1 MKRRKRM
8 LLLALLGGMLLLTA
22 CATKQAAYTGTDE
35 TMQSLFELGLVGD
48 GAQLEADREL
58 TYAEAAMLAARAH
71 ADVHRETIAKS
82 LGKWYTPYLN
92 YAKKH
97 GLIDEIPDNP
107 ERPVLRYEAAE
118 MLAAVSDPAEI
129 NDIREVP
136 DIVGTTYEA
145 AVLKLYRA
153 GLTLGTDSRG
163 DFLPG
168 GSLTA
173 AQAAEWYLRLFGK
186 QACLT
191 GTLDQVTEDDAYNLV
206 INSAWNAVKEGLASG
221 WTLDNRGGVPRNSL
235 TGGYGTLADIS
246 TEAGTALIRHLNR
259 TETGVLSL
267 FARVETDGAD
277 GAYLEFRNEADA
289 SVWQLMTTDGAWQY
303 RQADGSYARL
313 TDLSGETFDIRAE
326 IDLDNVRTT
335 ISINGETLGTW
346 PLAVEKTDCNVYN
359 FRFATTETGTPTLIP
374 TAVQIDANYAL
385 CETFTYPTGDQLP
398 EWTLDTAKAE
408 AGVLTVSADGSAAVS
423 FDPVPG
429 KAVTEYWMLY
439 RQDGATQCTIES
451 AGNPIARLTSD
462 ATGFALNGTPV
473 YACSYD
479 LLWYRFRLEFD
490 FDSQT
495 ILVKI
500 NGREAA
506 TVPFAAYTTSVDR
519 LTLRN
524 QGETEVQFDNFKV
537 FRTFERDDY
546 VPEPVVP
553 DKQTDYLV
561 GMNVCSLWRNGGH
574 FGWSCIS
581 PYEDPQ
587 PVLGYYDEGN
597 PETADWEIKY
607 IVEHGVDFQAFC
619 IYMDGSGTSLRPST
633 GHMEHLYN
641 GFMNAK
647 YSDLTKFCVIWE
659 CENAGSPTSMEEW
672 KNSYVP
678 YMIENFLK
686 DPRHV
691 TIDNQL
697 LLCVFGTDKLASRLG
712 GADQVKEAFAY
723 LEDEVKKLGF
733 DGMIYLACSTRS
745 SRELAD
751 MGFDGCYAYNW
762 GTDGY
767 QLSYTQQSILNS
779 ARQQK
784 RGVYTVPTISVGFN
798 SLPWHG
804 VRYPMMSMDDYAAA
818 QEWVKTEY
826 LPTYATESWQKKL
839 VMLSTWNEYGEGT
852 YLMPTTDEKGFGYLD
867 VLREAYT
874 TASADASLN
883 VVPTES
889 QRARINRL
897 YPQYLH
903 LLRQNGE
910 ENTPTDSTAL
920 ETVHT
925 IDLRET
931 TDSSLENIRNASRSR
946 DGLTG
951 ETETDDASIVF
962 NGIEELYLPDVQYIR
977 IRAKLKPG
985 TVMQLFYITNT
996 DDEWNE
1002 RKSAIFAAA
1011 ETEEWVDYYIA
1022 TARLERFFGK
1032 LTGLRL
1038 KPGKAAGQSFVIQ
1051 SIDFLKLETTGQ
1063 LSDTILVDDNPLTL
1077 SVRPMVKADGECY
1090 VVFEPAA
1097 GMDFALGCYHVWNAD
1112 EQCLTLSTARH
1123 TLTCRVG
1130 SDTYELDGTEKTW
1143 SAPLESV
1150 RGLPLLPIEQ
1160 LCRELELSY
1169 ALDGDTVRIQTDAF
1183 AYYETLNRETV
1194 PGQWEFETMLDTEGW
1209 SSYNMALTVKDGYL
1223 ACKTTTNDRDPI
1235 LAYGETLNLSAASYT
1250 VFECRVR
1257 YQYSGEP
1264 QSITIYFTTD
1274 ADGNMDETKTIR
1286 IPLKSTDS
1294 GGAWE
1299 TYQIDLT
1306 GLMQWNGVIR
1316 EIRFDPFN
1324 AEGQMDIDYLR
1335 FVPTA
1340 QS

>member
-8 LLLALLGGMLLLTA
+8 LLLALLGGLLLLA
-22 CATKQAAYTGTDE
+22 SCATKQASYTGANE

-48 GAQLEADREL
+48 GAQLEANREL

-71 ADVHRETIAKS
+71 ADIHRETIAKS

-118 MLAAVSDPAEI
+118 MLAAVSEPAEI
-129 NDIREVP
+129 NDIRAIP
-136 DIVGTTYEA
+136 DTAGTTYDA
-145 AVLKLYRA
+145 AILKLYRA

-163 DFLPG
+163 NFLPG
-168 GSLTA
+168 GRLTA
-173 AQAAEWYLRLFGK
+173 TQVAEWYLRLFGK
-186 QACLT
+186 QPCLT
-191 GTLDQVTEDDAYNLV
+191 GTLDRVTEDDAYNLV
-206 INSAWNAVKEGLASG
+206 INSSWNAVKEGLSSG

-235 TGGYGTLADIS
+235 TGGYGTLIDIS

-259 TETGVLSL
+259 TETGTLSL

-289 SVWQLMTTDGAWQY
+289 SVWQLMTMDGAWQY
-303 RQADGSYARL
+303 RQADGSYVRL
-313 TDLSGETFDIRAE
+313 TDLTAEQFDIRAE

-335 ISINGETLGTW
+335 ISVNGETLGTW
-346 PLAVEKTDCNVYN
+346 PLAVEPADCNVFN
-359 FRFATTETGTPTLIP
+359 FRFATTEAGTPTLVPI
-374 TAVQIDANYAL
+374 AIRIDANYAL
-385 CETFTYPTGDQLP
+385 NETLTYLTDEKLP
-398 EWTLDTAKAE
+398 DWTLNAAKAD
-408 AGVLTVSADGSAAVS
+408 ALGGVLTLSANGEASVS

-429 KAVTEYWMLY
+429 KAVAEYWMFY
-439 RQDGATQCTIES
+439 CRDGATQCTIES
-451 AGNPIARLTSD
+451 AGNPIVKITSSE
-462 ATGFALNGTPV
+462 TGFALNDTRV
-473 YACSYD
+473 YPCIYD
-479 LLWYRFRLEFD
+479 QLWYRFRLEFD
-490 FDSQT
+490 FAAQT
-495 ILVKI
+495 VHLKI
-500 NGREAA
+500 NGREVA
-506 TVPFAAYTTSVDR
+506 TAPFTAYTTSIDR
-519 LTLRN
+519 LTLQN
-524 QGETEVQFDNFKV
+524 PGKTDASFDNFKV

-561 GMNVCSLWRNGGH
+561 GMNVCSLWRNGAH
-574 FGWSCIS
+574 FGWSCVS

-619 IYMDGSGTSLRPST
+619 VYMDSTDAPQRPAT
-633 GHMEHLYN
+633 EHLYN

-659 CENAGSPTSMEEW
+659 CQNAGSPTSMEEW
-672 KNSYVP
+672 KTNYVP

-697 LLCVFGTDKLASRLG
+697 LLCVFGSDSLAARLG
-712 GADQVKEAFAY
+712 GAEQVKAAFAY
-723 LEDEVKKLGF
+723 LEDEVRKLGF
-733 DGMIYLACSTRS
+733 DGMIYLACSTRT

-804 VRYPMMSMDDYAAA
+804 VRYPMMSMDDYAEA

-826 LPTYATESWQKKL
+826 LPTYAEESWQKQL

-883 VVPTES
+883 VVPTDA

-910 ENTPTDSTAL
+910 EHTPIDTSEL
-920 ETVHT
+920 EPVRT
-925 IDLRET
+925 IDLRNE
-931 TDSSLENIRNASRSR
+931 SASRLNGIRNASQTAE
-946 DGLTG
+946 GLTG

-962 NGIEELYLPDVQYIR
+962 NNIEELSLPDVQYIR
-977 IRAKLKPG
+977 IRARLKPG
-985 TVMQLFYITNT
+985 TALQIFYTTNT
-996 DDEWNE
+996 DSEWNE
-1002 RKSAIFAAA
+1002 RKSATFAAA
-1011 ETEEWVDYYIA
+1011 EAEEWVDYYLS

-1032 LTGLRL
+1032 LTAFRL
-1038 KPGKAAGQSFVIQ
+1038 DPGKTAGQSFAIQ
-1051 SIDFLKLETTGQ
+1051 SIDFLQLNPTGQ
-1063 LSDTILVDDNPLTL
+1063 LSDTILVDTNPLTL
-1077 SVRPMVKADGECY
+1077 TIRPMVKADGECY
-1090 VVFEPAA
+1090 VAFEPAA
-1097 GMDFALGCYHVWNAD
+1097 GLDFALGCYHEWDAD
-1112 EQCLTLSTARH
+1112 EQRLTLSTVRH
-1123 TLTCRVG
+1123 TLTCQVG
-1130 SDTYELDGTEKTW
+1130 SDTYELDGAEKTW
-1143 SAPLESV
+1143 SSPLESV

-1160 LCRELELSY
+1160 LCRALELSY
-1169 ALDGDTVRIQTDAF
+1169 ALNGDTVCIQTDAF
-1183 AYYETLNRETV
+1183 AYYEALNREAV

-1209 SSYNMALTVKDGYL
+1209 KSYNMSLTVRDGYL

-1235 LAYGETLNLSAASYT
+1235 LSYGETLNLSATAFT
-1250 VFECRVR
+1250 DFECRVR
-1257 YQYSGEP
+1257 YRYSGEA
-1264 QSITIYFTTD
+1264 QSITVYFTTD
-1274 ADGNMDETKTIR
+1274 ADGSMDETKTIR
-1286 IPLKSTDS
+1286 IPLKSSDS

-1306 GLMQWNGVIR
+1306 QLPQWNGVIR
-1316 EIRFDPFN
+1316 ELRFDPFN
-1324 AEGQMDIDYLR
+1324 ADGQMEIDYLR
-1335 FVPTA
+1335 FIPKNEP
-1340 QS
+1340 